1 LRAEQRILTTG
12 SLLLIGL
19 TVACSEPPPPAEMLR
34 PVRTQT
40 VHSSGGLR
48 TRTFSGT
55 ARAGIE
61 TQLSFRVPGTVDR
74 VAVKVGDAVR
84 AGQEIARLDQ
94 EDYRIAVRRA
104 ESTLAQ
110 AEAALRNGEA
120 ELERVRGLWENHNA
134 SRGELDAALAVA
146 QSARAQA
153 DGARQALE
161 ASRNQLSYTVLEAP
175 VDGAIAS
182 VNVEINEN
190 VRQGQTVV
198 LLTSG
203 ARLEV
208 EVAIPEVLISRIEE
222 GDRVTVTFDALPGRA
237 LQAMV
242 TEVGVA
248 STGGAT
254 TFPVKVRLTED
265 NADVRPGM
273 AADVSFGFEREGGS
287 EQVYLPTHAVGADRE
302 GSFVFVVE
310 PTDETGVAVV
320 RRRTVEVGDLTGE
333 GIAILSGLREGEVVV
348 TAGVRRL
355 HDGQRVSAP
364 ARES

>member
-1 LRAEQRILTTG
+1 MQVDRRVAGTAA
-12 SLLLIGL
+12 LLLIGL
-19 TVACSEPPPPAEMLR
+19 AVACSEPEPPPEVLR

-40 VHSSGGLR
+40 VLASTSSR
-48 TRTFSGT
+48 VRTFSGT

-61 TQLSFRVPGTVDR
+61 TQLSFRVAGTVDR
-74 VAVKVGDAVR
+74 VAVKVGDEIR

-104 ESTLAQ
+104 DATLAQ

-120 ELERVRGLWENHNA
+120 ELERVRGLWENQNA
-134 SRGELDAALAVA
+134 SQGELDAALAAA

-153 DGARQALE
+153 EGARQALE
-161 ASRNQLSYTVLEAP
+161 AARNQLSYTVLKAP

-182 VNVEINEN
+182 VGVESNEN

-203 ARLEV
+203 ERLEV
-208 EVAIPEVLISRIEE
+208 EVAIPEVVISRIEE
-222 GDRVTVTFDALPGRA
+222 GERVTVTFDALPGRSLDA
-237 LQAMV
+237 VV

-254 TFPVKVRLTED
+254 TFPVKVRLTEG
-265 NADVRPGM
+265 ASDVRPGM
-273 AADVSFGFEREGGS
+273 AAEVEFRFEPEDGG
-287 EQVYLPTHAVGADRE
+287 QRIYLPTHAVGADRE
-302 GSFVFVVE
+302 GRFVFVVE
-310 PTDETGVAVV
+310 PSGEQGVSVV
-320 RRRTVEVGDLTGE
+320 HRRPVEVGELTSDGL
-333 GIAILSGLREGEVVV
+333 AILSGLDEDEVVV

-355 HDGQRVSAP
+355 HDGQRVAAP
-364 ARES
+364 AQGS